1 MIFLNKIHLKNFG
14 LIIIQKVI
22 WNTKFLFMLIAF
34 AIIEKKKKKTEGKKY
49 ISLNNYRFVISLKQ
63 YVYMCVW
70 NQHCN
75 SLYLCYVN
83 RKNIKRVM
91 Q

>member
-34 AIIEKKKKKTEGKKY
+34 AIIEKKKKKNRRQK
-49 ISLNNYRFVISLKQ
+49 
-63 YVYMCVW
+63 
-70 NQHCN
+70 
-75 SLYLCYVN
+75 VN
-83 RKNIKRVM
+83 
-91 Q
+91 